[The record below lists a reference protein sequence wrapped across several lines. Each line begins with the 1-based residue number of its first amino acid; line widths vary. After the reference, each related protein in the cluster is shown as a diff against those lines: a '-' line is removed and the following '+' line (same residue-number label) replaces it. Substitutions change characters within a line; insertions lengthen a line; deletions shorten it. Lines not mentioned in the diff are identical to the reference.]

1 MNCNSTTDWLA
12 HWESL
17 VRQRDAGEHIT
28 ALVADTDDEWRTR
41 AADYA
46 RHAPLRNEGRRVA
59 QAVLASACQVVA
71 HATVLDIGAGT
82 GIWSVPLANWAARVT
97 ALEPSPAMRAQ
108 LEKAVAAAGVGDRV
122 TIDPRA
128 WPGIEIPKHDVA
140 LCAHVL
146 YGIADFRGWIEA
158 MTASARELCVLLLR
172 APAADDFLNEARRL
186 IEKTQAARP
195 DAFLAANALWQMD
208 LRPHI
213 LMESIAAPYSGTY
226 PDPAAALVGLK
237 QILHL
242 QAESRYDQCLT
253 ELLERRLD
261 RTPEGLRLPPRPP
274 TAILMWQPPGH
285 TRTLLE
291 LLAALTTKF
300 STERP

>member
-1 MNCNSTTDWLA
+1 MNSNSTIDWLA
-12 HWESL
+12 HWGSL
-17 VRQRDAGEHIT
+17 VRQKDAGRPAAT
-28 ALVADTDDEWRTR
+28 SVADTDDKWRTR

-46 RHAPLRNEGRRVA
+46 RHAPLRNEGRRVT
-59 QAVLASACQVVA
+59 QAVLASVCQAVPN
-71 HATVLDIGAGT
+71 ATVLDIGAGT
-82 GIWSVPLANWAARVT
+82 GIWSVPLANWACRVT

-108 LEKAVAAAGVGDRV
+108 LEKAVATAGVGDRV

-128 WPGIEIPKHDVA
+128 WPGIEIPGHDVA

-158 MTASARELCVLLLR
+158 MTSNARELCVLLLR
-172 APAADDFLNEARRL
+172 APASNDFMNEARRL
-186 IEKTQAARP
+186 VQETPATRP
-195 DAFLAANALWQMD
+195 DAFLAVNALWQMGI
-208 LRPHI
+208 RPHV
-213 LMESIAAPYSGTY
+213 LMEAVAAPYSEIY
-226 PDPAAALVGLK
+226 PDRSAALADLK
-237 QILHL
+237 QTLHL
-242 QAESRYDQCLT
+242 QTESRYDQSLM
-253 ELLERRLD
+253 ELLERRLS